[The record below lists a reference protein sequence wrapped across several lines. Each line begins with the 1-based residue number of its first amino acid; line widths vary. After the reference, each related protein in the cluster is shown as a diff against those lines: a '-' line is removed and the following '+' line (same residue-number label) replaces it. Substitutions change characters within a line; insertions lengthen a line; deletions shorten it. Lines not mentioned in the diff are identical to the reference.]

1 MLNNEQ
7 TLDKIRKLLRLGE
20 SNNENESAAAI
31 AAAQKLMDKH
41 NISEMMLNINK
52 PDTEQ
57 ITDERDPLWKGK
69 HSRSQWRSRLASILA
84 NANSCKIYLKVPD
97 IHVVGRPSD
106 ISSVR
111 YLFAYCEREIE
122 RLSSRYKNG
131 KSWANNYKMGICDA
145 IESKL
150 KEARTEA
157 RNELMLERGSAAG
170 AAIVRIDNRDVEV
183 VRWMQNHLRLGK
195 GKTFGRNQHD
205 ASARAV
211 GQRDG
216 SNINLGASK
225 AIAAGLGRLKK

>member
-1 MLNNEQ
+1 MNNDQ
-7 TLDKIRKLLRLGE
+7 ALDKIRKLLRLGE

-57 ITDERDPLWKGK
+57 IDSPSDPLWKGK

-84 NANSCKIYLKVPD
+84 NANSCKIYLRVPD

-111 YLFAYCEREIE
+111 YLFAYCESEIE

-131 KSWANNYKMGICDA
+131 KSWANNYKMGVCDA

-157 RNELMLERGSAAG
+157 RNELMLERGSEAG
-170 AAIVRIDNRDVEV
+170 AAIVRIDNRGTEV
-183 VRWMQNHLRLGK
+183 IKWMQSNMRLGQ
-195 GKTFGRNQHD
+195 GKTFGKQQHD
-205 ASARAV
+205 SSARAA

-216 SNINLGASK
+216 SNINLGAGK